1 MIIKKIYD
9 ESSKTQKVWY
19 DSKMI
24 AYSEMVEDEYENKGN
39 LFITFR
45 NGTTYVYK
53 NVDFTDYILFLSGGI
68 DASQGKTLNKVI
80 KTKYE
85 FEKVNGPSIEQIQE
99 ELSRANE
106 EEKPF
111 QPDEETTSVDKDK
124 TYFISGHR
132 NLTEEEFEKNYT
144 PALKSVVENIPD
156 AKFVVGDCTGA
167 DIMAQNYLI
176 DVLAIDPE
184 RVTVYCHGNVP
195 ESANKE
201 IINFKT
207 GYNTDIE
214 KDAAMTEISSKDIA
228 FVRDIFENSGTAQNI
243 LRRHLLTK

>member
-9 ESSKTQKVWY
+9 ESSRTQKVWY

-45 NGTTYVYK
+45 NGATYVYK
-53 NVDFTDYILFLSGGI
+53 NVDFMDYILFLSGGI

-85 FEKVNGPSIEQIQE
+85 YEKVNGLSIEEIQE
-99 ELSRANE
+99 RLRQAEDEENTAKS
-106 EEKPF
+106 EEKANNN
-111 QPDEETTSVDKDK
+111 EKEK

-132 NLTEEEFEKNYT
+132 NLTEEEFEKNYA
-144 PALKSVVENIPD
+144 PVLKSIVEAVPD
-156 AKFVVGDCTGA
+156 AKFVVGDCIGA

-176 DVLAIDPE
+176 DILGVDPQ
-184 RVTVYCHGNVP
+184 RITVYCHGNVP
-195 ESANKE
+195 EYANKE

-214 KDAAMTEISSKDIA
+214 KDAAMAEISSKDIA

-243 LRRHLLTK
+243 LRRHLLT

>member
-9 ESSKTQKVWY
+9 ESSRTQKVWY

-85 FEKVNGPSIEQIQE
+85 YEKVNGLSIEEIQE
-99 ELSRANE
+99 RLRQAEDEENNAKS
-106 EEKPF
+106 EEKANNN
-111 QPDEETTSVDKDK
+111 EKEK

-132 NLTEEEFEKNYT
+132 NLTEEEFEKNYV
-144 PALKSVVENIPD
+144 PVLKSVVEAVPE
-156 AKFVVGDCTGA
+156 AKFIVGDCIGA

-176 DVLAIDPE
+176 DTLGVDPQ
-184 RVTVYCHGNVP
+184 RITVYCHGNVP
-195 ESANKE
+195 EYVNKE

-243 LRRHLLTK
+243 LRRHLLT